1 MDQLTLKRIE
11 TAHPLLRDE
20 LKCIYTDIVKA
31 ITSPYAL
38 FRFSHVL
45 RTFKEQ
51 DDLYAI
57 GRTKPGR
64 KVTNAKGGDSYH
76 NYGLAVDIV
85 ELLDKDKN
93 GTFEAAS
100 WDVNFDADFDGKA
113 DWIEVVEIFKRYGWE
128 WGGNWRF
135 ADKPHFQKTFGYSI
149 SDLKKISKDKDGYP
163 VIINSNLDNDYKCKC
178 KCN

>member
-20 LKCIYTDIVKA
+20 LKCIYTDICNA
-31 ITSPYAL
+31 IDSKHAL

-51 DDLYAI
+51 NDLYAI
-57 GRTKPGR
+57 GRTTSGR

-93 GTFEAAS
+93 GTFETAS
-100 WDVNFDADFDGKA
+100 WDVKLDYDNDNVE
-113 DWIEVVEIFKRYGWE
+113 DWMEVVAIFKRYGWE
-128 WGGNWRF
+128 WGGDWRF
-135 ADKPHFQKTFGYSI
+135 TDKPHFQKTLGYSI
-149 SDLKKISKDKDGYP
+149 SQLKTMTKDAQGYP
-163 VIINSNLDNDYKCKC
+163 VLKQPQKLCVCSPN
-178 KCN
+178 

>member
-1 MDQLTLKRIE
+1 MDNLTLKRIE

-20 LKCIYTDIVKA
+20 LKCILTDIEKA
-31 ITSPYAL
+31 ITTKYAT
-38 FRFSHVL
+38 FRFSHVF

-51 DDLYAI
+51 DELYAK
-57 GRTKPGR
+57 GRTKPGP

-93 GTFEAAS
+93 GTFETAS
-100 WDVNFDADFDGKA
+100 WDVNLDADFDSKA

-128 WGGNWRF
+128 WGGDWRF
-135 ADKPHFQKTFGYSI
+135 TDKPHFQKTFGLSI
-149 SDLKKISKDKDGYP
+149 SQLKTIEKDGQGYP
-163 VIINSNLDNDYKCKC
+163 IIKQEKRCRCVAY
-178 KCN
+178 